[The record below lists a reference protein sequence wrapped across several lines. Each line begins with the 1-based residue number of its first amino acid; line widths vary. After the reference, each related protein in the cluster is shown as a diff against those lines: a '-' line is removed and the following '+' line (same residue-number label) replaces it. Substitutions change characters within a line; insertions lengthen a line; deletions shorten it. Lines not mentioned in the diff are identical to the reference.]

1 MPELP
6 ELQALSERLDDLLT
20 GRVLR
25 NLTVLQF
32 SALKTFDPPP
42 SAIEGLEVAGVGRR
56 GKYLIVDLDG
66 PRLMIHLSQGG
77 RVEVEQPARSSRPK
91 PGVLRLGFG
100 DEVSILVREFGTQ
113 RKAGWWVV
121 AAGDEGPLAG
131 LGPEPFEDAFAEL
144 VLTGSDRRRL
154 HTWLRDQRTVAG
166 IGRGFTDEALHRAR
180 LSPFDTLA
188 SLTADERAGLLEAV
202 RSVLSEAL
210 ASERRRT
217 GGLPPKLGERFA
229 VHNRAGR
236 PCPRCG
242 DILRRVSFESYE
254 MVYCPACQTGG
265 RVLADRR
272 LSRLVR

>member
-6 ELQALSERLDDLLT
+6 ELQALSERLDVLLT